1 MLLSAAGVVAKPEG
15 CDVVVGATGGV
26 GWTAGVLGWPCPAG
40 VVAGAGVLAAVL
52 RVLGVLGVLGTPPP
66 PPAGPVL
73 AGGPV
78 LDGPTLEAL
87 EPDGPA
93 VDASPVLD
101 GQLTQVLTVAVETP
115 PAGPVPEGPVAAG
128 PVGVGV
134 DSWTFP
140 TVVETVGGGVEVA
153 EDMLAV
159 PVTPEVPALLGV
171 VWGAPVPVPVA
182 SDGDEVA
189 PGGTLVKVLQSVMV
203 RVSTASGRREHERNL
218 CGCRRPETHHRS
230 ELRCHDRQP
239 VSCRWIHCLCG
250 S

>member
-15 CDVVVGATGGV
+15 CDVVVGATGEV
-26 GWTAGVLGWPCPAG
+26 GWTAEVLGWPCPAG

-52 RVLGVLGVLGTPPP
+52 EVLRTPPP
-66 PPAGPVL
+66 PPAGPVLAGPVLAGPVL

-78 LDGPTLEAL
+78 LDGP
-87 EPDGPA
+87 A
-93 VDASPVLD
+93 VDAPPVLD

-134 DSWTFP
+134 DSWAFP

-153 EDMLAV
+153 EDTPAV
-159 PVTPEVPALLGV
+159 PVVTPEVPALLGV

-203 RVSTASGRREHERNL
+203 TVSTASGRGEHERNL
-218 CGCRRPETHHRS
+218 CGCRRAETHHRS

>member
-1 MLLSAAGVVAKPEG
+1 MLGEGARVLLSAAGVVAKPEG

-26 GWTAGVLGWPCPAG
+26 GWTAEVLGWPCPAG
-40 VVAGAGVLAAVL
+40 VVPGAGVLAAVL
-52 RVLGVLGVLGTPPP
+52 WVLGTPPP

-93 VDASPVLD
+93 VDAPPVLD

-115 PAGPVPEGPVAAG
+115 PTGPVPEGPVAAG

-134 DSWTFP
+134 DSWAFP
-140 TVVETVGGGVEVA
+140 TVVETVGGAIEVA
-153 EDMLAV
+153 EDSLAV

-203 RVSTASGRREHERNL
+203 TVSTASGR
-218 CGCRRPETHHRS
+218 G
-230 ELRCHDRQP
+230 
-239 VSCRWIHCLCG
+239 
-250 S
+250 